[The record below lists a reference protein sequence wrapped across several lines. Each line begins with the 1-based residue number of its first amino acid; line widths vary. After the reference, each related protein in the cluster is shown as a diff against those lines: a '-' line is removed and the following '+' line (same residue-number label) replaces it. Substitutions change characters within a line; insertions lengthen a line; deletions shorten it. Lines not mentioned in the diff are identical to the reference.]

1 VGVVGNRCG
10 RVCVVGFCWRVQ
22 RGSHGCGSAAVAQS
36 VECVLGKDEVM
47 GSSPISS
54 FSTHADVPVSPAR
67 FVGRAAQLHVA
78 GRLGFLLKS
87 LVLLVNC
94 RWSVGQRVCS
104 RRVDSGLVPVMG
116 VALVACCR

>member
-1 VGVVGNRCG
+1 
-10 RVCVVGFCWRVQ
+10 
-22 RGSHGCGSAAVAQS
+22 
-36 VECVLGKDEVM
+36 M

-78 GRLGFLLKS
+78 GRLGFLSKS

-104 RRVDSGLVPVMG
+104 RRVDSGWVPVMG